1 MDVNTYGVYA
11 GLGGVGG
18 LLVAAALILF
28 VIARAKGQS
37 LSRRRIFKP
46 LRPFLTA
53 PSSSAPVVAAARPVP
68 DYSYASGETRPEP
81 ARDLLLLPKYIKY
94 PALGHPALDELVEN
108 LGAAARGTV
117 DEAVERA
124 AHLVRHE
131 PGTTPRVPRLLAG
144 FWHDTILIAEVQ

>member
-1 MDVNTYGVYA
+1 
-11 GLGGVGG
+11 
-18 LLVAAALILF
+18 
-28 VIARAKGQS
+28 
-37 LSRRRIFKP
+37 
-46 LRPFLTA
+46 
-53 PSSSAPVVAAARPVP
+53 VP
-68 DYSYASGETRPEP
+68 YYSYASDETRPEP
-81 ARDLLLLPKYIKY
+81 ARDLLEPLALLLPKYIKY
-94 PALGHPALDELVEN
+94 PTMGHPALDELVEN